1 MSDEEA
7 MMWNEAVNGV
17 PFGRLCELIAVY
29 DDPDSAPLRA
39 AQHLQ
44 GWIMSGLLAKAPNEE

>member
-1 MSDEEA
+1 
-7 MMWNEAVNGV
+7 MMWNETAKAV
-17 PFGRLCELIAVY
+17 PFGALCELVAVY

-44 GWIMSGLLAKAPNEE
+44 GWIAAGLLTKAMLTV